1 MYDFDKIVERENT
14 SSIKYDMRMQMF
26 DNKDVTPLWVADMDF
41 ETPNF
46 VREAIIKRAEHPIYG
61 YSLRGETYTNSIIDW
76 VERKH
81 DWKINKDWIVFS
93 PGIVPALNFATLTF
107 TKPGDA
113 ILVQPPVYFPFYTAA
128 TDHNRIIS
136 ESTLIYE
143 DGGYTIDFD
152 DFRVKS
158 KNAKLFFLSSPHNP
172 TGRVWTKD
180 ELIQLADIC
189 MENDVIIVSDE
200 IHNDLILP
208 DNKHTPIASISDEIA
223 DITITCIAPSKTFN
237 LAGMATSSLIISNQK
252 LRDKMQSIIN
262 SLHVSLGNIF
272 GAIASEA
279 AYTHGYEWV
288 AELMEYV
295 SGNLTVLRDTL
306 SSSNSCIKLVEPE
319 ATYMAWLDFN
329 ETGYDDDKIKNI
341 IINEAKLGLSH
352 GPIFGDGGS
361 GFQRINLASPRTI
374 ITNASDRLCKA
385 FKR

>member
-1 MYDFDKIVERENT
+1 MIRSIVIVLLVISVAFFIWYFT
-14 SSIKYDMRMQMF
+14 SNPETFSPCIKDHLRS
-26 DNKDVTPLWVADMDF
+26 
-41 ETPNF
+41 
-46 VREAIIKRAEHPIYG
+46 EHPEY
-61 YSLRGETYTNSIIDW
+61 ETEKYET
-76 VERKH
+76 EKYETE
-81 DWKINKDWIVFS
+81 KYEAPEEKK
-93 PGIVPALNFATLTF
+93 TL
-107 TKPGDA
+107 
-113 ILVQPPVYFPFYTAA
+113 L
-128 TDHNRIIS
+128 
-136 ESTLIYE
+136 
-143 DGGYTIDFD
+143 DFD

-158 KNAKLFFLSSPHNP
+158 KNAKLFFLSSPHSP

-341 IINEAKLGLSH
+341 IINQAKLGLSH

-374 ITNASDRLCKA
+374 VTNASDRLCKA